1 MMKNVHVGWGP
12 VGMTIIKEPSKPKLK
27 LNKINHTGKKGSE
40 FTLVIK
46 SEYEEIPV
54 WQSSNEE
61 VAKVD

>member
-27 LNKINHTGKKGSE
+27 LNRINHTGEKDSE
-40 FTLVIK
+40 FKLEIISK
-46 SEYEEIPV
+46 YEELPV
-54 WQSSNEE
+54 WQSSNEN